1 MTPGPFVGLLAAAAL
16 ALAGCSSPEQ
26 KLVERRR
33 DLRARLDRL
42 YGEYGA
48 GGAAAGDEAAK
59 GASEGGLVGRMLA
72 EVDRAH
78 FEQYCLATGRGE
90 RPFSV
95 SGRLEAFV
103 QEPGHARECRKA
115 ADLALE
121 VEALER
127 EIGGR

>member
-1 MTPGPFVGLLAAAAL
+1 MAPRLAVAVLAAAAL
-16 ALAGCSSPEQ
+16 ALTGCSSPEQ

-42 YGEYGA
+42 YAEYGGSGTGSEA
-48 GGAAAGDEAAK
+48 EAQKGAA
-59 GASEGGLVGRMLA
+59 EGGIVGRMLA

-78 FEQYCLATGRGE
+78 FEQYCLAIGRGE

-121 VEALER
+121 VESLQR
-127 EIGGR
+127 EVGGR

>member
-1 MTPGPFVGLLAAAAL
+1 MTPGPFVALLAAAAL

-42 YGEYGA
+42 YADYRGSGTAKADEAGS
-48 GGAAAGDEAAK
+48 GGAE
-59 GASEGGLVGRMLA
+59 GLVGRMLA

-78 FEQYCLATGRGE
+78 FEQYCLAIGRGE

-95 SGRLEAFV
+95 SGRLDAFV
-103 QEPGHARECRKA
+103 QESGNTRECRRA

-121 VEALER
+121 IESLER
-127 EIGGR
+127 EVGGR